1 MTQNKSIIS
10 VTSFFIFS
18 LSLAHAQVNDTIRSK
33 LDHLK
38 TAFKTIDN
46 SYPKTRY
53 FGAGISLVFGGLSD
67 LKGISILDDDQ
78 ATDSEKI
85 MAYALLGIGSTRMVD
100 ALYSFFSSTSIEKD
114 PTKFQGMKDSQQ
126 KVEFGETK
134 LKQAAKHGKFMRYFR
149 TFLEGG
155 TSAAYLYLYNL
166 DSKEY
171 DMQIYIGIAL
181 AGVTAYKLLSRSPEE
196 KAWNHYKNTVGKEK
210 IGKLNYYFSPFP
222 KGFIAGVY
230 LKF

>member
-1 MTQNKSIIS
+1 
-10 VTSFFIFS
+10 
-18 LSLAHAQVNDTIRSK
+18 
-33 LDHLK
+33 
-38 TAFKTIDN
+38 
-46 SYPKTRY
+46 
-53 FGAGISLVFGGLSD
+53 
-67 LKGISILDDDQ
+67 
-78 ATDSEKI
+78 
-85 MAYALLGIGSTRMVD
+85 
-100 ALYSFFSSTSIEKD
+100 LYSFFSSTSIEKD
-114 PTKFQGMKDSQQ
+114 LTKFQGMKDSQQ